1 LQPESD
7 AVLMQLARCK
17 VNLEGS
23 KAENGSRI
31 TGNVQ
36 WAPNCEQSS
45 MSLALNNRREEATAA
60 QVS

>member
-7 AVLMQLARCK
+7 PVFMQLARRK

-23 KAENGSRI
+23 KAQNRSRI
-31 TGNVQ
+31 TRDAQ

-45 MSLALNNRREEATAA
+45 MLAAWSKEERRANAA
-60 QVS
+60 A